1 MSELMNEDLQA
12 EPEAEIL
19 SESEEEFLSGPEAE
33 TQPEV
38 PAAPVKTPN
47 AEPRPVRKRRKSRK
61 KNRFAF
67 RLPAFL
73 STIGEDVRWY
83 YDIRLWSPLILILLV
98 LVGCVGR
105 TPREKAPEAVP
116 STGVEVIETVP
127 ETPPATE
134 AAPLD
139 PEAVA
144 LARLAESVG
153 AGRTDNVKTIIMW
166 VAINRMEDRANGYGM
181 SLIEEINRPSQWQGY
196 DENIPYTEGIYEIA
210 VDVLETV
217 RTGGLRPLD
226 PGMLWFVLNNDG
238 SITVRNQFTARAG
251 QTWIE
256 KTVK

>member
-1 MSELMNEDLQA
+1 MSELLNEETRA
-12 EPEAEIL
+12 ETEPEVMPL
-19 SESEEEFLSGPEAE
+19 SEPAEEVLPEEPAE
-33 TQPEV
+33 AVAKEPDTV
-38 PAAPVKTPN
+38 PK
-47 AEPRPVRKRRKSRK
+47 PVRKRRKSRK
-61 KNRFAF
+61 KNRFSF

-73 STIGEDVRWY
+73 SNIGEDVRWY
-83 YDIRLWSPLILILLV
+83 YDIRLWSPVILILLV
-98 LVGCVGR
+98 LAACVGR
-105 TPREKAPEAVP
+105 GPKAEVPETVP
-116 STGVEVIETVP
+116 STGVEVIQTVP
-127 ETPPATE
+127 ETVESTE

-139 PEAVA
+139 PDAVA

-196 DENIPYTEGIYEIA
+196 DENIPYTEGMYQIA
-210 VDVLETV
+210 LGVLETV

-238 SITVRNQFTARAG
+238 SITIRNQFTARAG

-256 KTVK
+256 KTVR